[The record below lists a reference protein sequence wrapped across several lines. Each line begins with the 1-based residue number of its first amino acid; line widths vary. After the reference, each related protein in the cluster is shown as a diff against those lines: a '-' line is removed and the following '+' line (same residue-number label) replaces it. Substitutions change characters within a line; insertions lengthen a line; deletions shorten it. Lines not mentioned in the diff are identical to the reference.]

1 MVQGWHAAKV
11 GLDRLLIPTAVVANL
26 FRSARDFRRGAQ
38 PIRSSNSRSRLP
50 RDQRSTTES
59 TEIHGKENPNQLPLS
74 VVLTVKIF
82 EACADFLTPDGVGS
96 CRKCR
101 NFGAHRSLVQS
112 CGCGLAALGFPW
124 LPVCDDLSCLG
135 NNTSS
140 TGFSGWRMSVAV
152 PRRQARLAREGALVD
167 HQVPHPDHHPR
178 SRALWKKADRRRGR
192 TTSRVRLP
200 FRRFSQVARDRLPQ
214 VARDSLRCTGRPTA
228 SPLLREIHCFWS
240 DQPGSPD
247 TCDSSSARHPDNQG
261 RPNDQVGEP
270 PPHEAARCL
279 GLHCPPAA
287 GHSAQPIG
295 HRASLALSSS
305 PPRNFGFVSTPPPWL
320 YLT

>member
-26 FRSARDFRRGAQ
+26 FRSARDFRRGAAQ

-74 VVLTVKIF
+74 VLLTVKIF
-82 EACADFLTPDGVGS
+82 EACADFLTPDGLGS
-96 CRKCR
+96 CRKRR

-140 TGFSGWRMSVAV
+140 TGFSGWHMSVAV

-178 SRALWKKADRRRGR
+178 PRSLAHPA
-192 TTSRVRLP
+192 
-200 FRRFSQVARDRLPQ
+200 RFSCNIPSRSPFSIPRCAPPHLGSFAAPARC
-214 VARDSLRCTGRPTA
+214 RDSPRKVEKSGQEKRLHYK
-228 SPLLREIHCFWS
+228 S
-240 DQPGSPD
+240 
-247 TCDSSSARHPDNQG
+247 DSSAISSIFA
-261 RPNDQVGEP
+261 
-270 PPHEAARCL
+270 
-279 GLHCPPAA
+279 
-287 GHSAQPIG
+287 
-295 HRASLALSSS
+295 SSS
-305 PPRNFGFVSTPPPWL
+305 GSTSPSTSEFDAMNWAAHCKSSFVRNSLLLVRSAKVTR
-320 YLT
+320 